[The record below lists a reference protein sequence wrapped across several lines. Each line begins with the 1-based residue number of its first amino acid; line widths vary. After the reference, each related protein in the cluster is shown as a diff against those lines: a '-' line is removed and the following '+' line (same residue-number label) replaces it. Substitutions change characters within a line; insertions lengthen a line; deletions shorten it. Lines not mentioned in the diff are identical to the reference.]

1 MPMLVIAGEYRIV
14 GAAPDGDSVRFY
26 PDDPDQWDLIP
37 TAAKVKRNTSGGAQ
51 LRMDGVD
58 SLETHYTVEGQSL
71 HQPLGLAQ
79 EAAAALLRWLGF
91 TRVSRNDR
99 ETVLSAEPMATRGY
113 VLTRQVDIYG
123 RCVALVGRGE
133 APGESGT
140 LLHVT
145 PTMLRR
151 TANYRQL
158 STGMAY
164 PTYYRKLYPDL
175 RNTMT
180 GAVLTA
186 RRHGRG
192 VWPHD
197 LTRSGLVVK
206 GLDHLD
212 EDAVI
217 LPKLYRRLAT
227 YLALADGDERVAGFL
242 DYLDREDDRVFVR
255 STEQFTSFDTVVRV
269 DVRRNSV
276 AMITD
281 PEDLV
286 FEEK

>member
-26 PDDPDQWDLIP
+26 PDDPTQWDLIP

-51 LRMDGVD
+51 LRMDGID
-58 SLETHYTVEGQSL
+58 SPETHYMVEGKTL

-79 EAAAALLRWLGF
+79 DAAAALLRWLGF
-91 TRVSRNDR
+91 TSVSRNDR
-99 ETVLSAEPMATRGY
+99 ETVIDAEPMATRGY
-113 VLTRQVDIYG
+113 VMTRQVDVYG
-123 RCVALVGRGE
+123 RCVAFVGRGD
-133 APGESGT
+133 APAPSGT
-140 LLHVT
+140 MLHVT

-158 STGMAY
+158 LTGMAY
-164 PTYYRKLYPDL
+164 PTYYRKLYHDL
-175 RNTMT
+175 RDTMT
-180 GAVLTA
+180 TAVATA
-186 RRHGRG
+186 RQRGRG
-192 VWPHD
+192 VWPRD
-197 LTRSGLVVK
+197 VTRSGLVVK

-212 EDAVI
+212 EDAVVM
-217 LPKLYRRLAT
+217 PKLYRRLAT
-227 YLALADGDERVAGFL
+227 YLALADGDERVDGFV

-269 DVRRNSV
+269 DIQRNSV
-276 AMITD
+276 CMTTD
-281 PEDLV
+281 PEDLI